1 MAETPAL
8 PPPDADPSAASTS
21 SSPSAPSPPDPPL
34 TSSQRNKLKFKARR
48 ARTREKAR
56 LLSDN
61 PLLKGVHRKRIDGA
75 KGSALHL
82 GVDAGA
88 LPHTKRGWMGPRPVA
103 DEMAEDGNEG
113 FEASEPPPCT
123 LSTTA
128 WGECP
133 WLGKLTIP
141 ILDSHR
147 RIIALLGGTPRDE
160 ARWKAATDRA
170 AALLDERLARI
181 RLSDERLH
189 HPPCPGLVPAIGRGL
204 SHGGGQIQP
213 GELRNNISNTELTD
227 EAAC

>member
-1 MAETPAL
+1 MADMNPQADAPFAQGKSSRPSTLAVGRAIPSPTPFDVGERLREQLLEQDATGQKRPAL

-21 SSPSAPSPPDPPL
+21 SAPSAPSPPDPPL

-113 FEASEPPPCT
+113 FEASEPPPLHPLDNGLGGMSYT
-123 LSTTA
+123 QAEVDALSGTVGFMYIA
-128 WGECP
+128 

-147 RIIALLGGTPRDE
+147 RIIALLGGTPRD
-160 ARWKAATDRA
+160 
-170 AALLDERLARI
+170 
-181 RLSDERLH
+181 
-189 HPPCPGLVPAIGRGL
+189 
-204 SHGGGQIQP
+204 
-213 GELRNNISNTELTD
+213 
-227 EAAC
+227 